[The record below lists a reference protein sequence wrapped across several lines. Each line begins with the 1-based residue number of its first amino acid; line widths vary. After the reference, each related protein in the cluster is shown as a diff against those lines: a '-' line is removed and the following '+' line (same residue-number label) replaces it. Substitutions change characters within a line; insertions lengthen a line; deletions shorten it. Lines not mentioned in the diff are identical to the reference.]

1 MKANSDLER
10 QSVTGVLLMAGLAS
24 RLGFPKALLPYGR
37 KVLVERVLEQT
48 LASRLDRV
56 ILVLGFQA
64 PEILSALRSF
74 EGSPR
79 LKIVVNRRYD
89 RGLSSSIRAGLRVLN
104 PSPSGVMFIL
114 GDQPLLKTTTI
125 DCLIQAFRKHHL
137 PIVVPLYGGRPGNPV
152 IFGRALLPE
161 LQRLRGDTGGREI
174 IRKNP
179 DRVLSIPI
187 RPQYIGWDVD
197 TWEDYDRTRKF
208 FLPANEKPIFRGD
221 S

>member
-1 MKANSDLER
+1 MTANSIVEK
-10 QSVTGVLLMAGLAS
+10 QPVTGILLMAGLSS

-56 ILVLGFQA
+56 ILVLGCQA
-64 PEILSALRSF
+64 QKILSALGSF
-74 EGSPR
+74 QGSPR
-79 LKIVVNRRYD
+79 LEVVVNRRYD
-89 RGLSSSIRAGLRVLN
+89 RGLSSSIRAGLRVLD
-104 PSPSGVMFIL
+104 PSASGVMFIL
-114 GDQPLLKTTTI
+114 GDQPLLNTATI
-125 DCLIQAFRKHHL
+125 NRLIQAFRRHRL
-137 PIVVPLYGGRPGNPV
+137 PIVVPLYGRRPGNPV
-152 IFGRALLPE
+152 IIGRELLPE

-179 DRVLSIPI
+179 EWVLNIPI

-208 FLPANEKPIFRGD
+208 FSPTIEGPIFRGD
-221 S
+221 P

>member
-1 MKANSDLER
+1 MTAKSDFEK
-10 QSVTGVLLMAGLAS
+10 QTVTGILLMAGLAS

-37 KVLVERVLEQT
+37 KVLVARVLEQT

-64 PEILSALRSF
+64 PRILSALRSF
-74 EGSPR
+74 EGSPK
-79 LKIVVNRRYD
+79 LEIVINRRFD
-89 RGLSSSIRAGLRVLN
+89 RGLSSSIRAGLRVLD
-104 PSPSGVMFIL
+104 PSSSGVMFIL
-114 GDQPLLKTTTI
+114 GDQPLLKTATI
-125 DCLIQAFRKHHL
+125 DRLIQAFRKHPL
-137 PIVVPLYGGRPGNPV
+137 PVVVPLYGGRPGNPV

-174 IRKNP
+174 IRKDP
-179 DRVLSIPI
+179 DRVLNIPI

-208 FLPANEKPIFRGD
+208 FSPGSEKPIFRGD

>member
-1 MKANSDLER
+1 MTANSKLEK
-10 QSVTGVLLMAGLAS
+10 QPVTGILLMAGLSS

-56 ILVLGFQA
+56 ILVLGCQA
-64 PEILSALRSF
+64 RKILSALGSF
-74 EGSPR
+74 QGSPR
-79 LKIVVNRRYD
+79 LEVVVNRRYD
-89 RGLSSSIRAGLRVLN
+89 RGLSSSIRAGLRVLD
-104 PSPSGVMFIL
+104 PSASGVMFIL
-114 GDQPLLKTTTI
+114 GDQPLLNTATI
-125 DCLIQAFRKHHL
+125 DRLIQAFRRHRL
-137 PIVVPLYGGRPGNPV
+137 PIVVPLYGRRPGNPV
-152 IFGRALLPE
+152 IIGRELLPE

-179 DRVLSIPI
+179 DWVLNIPI

-208 FLPANEKPIFRGD
+208 LSPTIEGPIFRGD
-221 S
+221 P

>member
-1 MKANSDLER
+1 MTVNSIAKK
-10 QSVTGVLLMAGLAS
+10 QPVTGVLLMAGLSS

-56 ILVLGFQA
+56 ILVLGCQA
-64 PEILSALRSF
+64 RKILSALGSF
-74 EGSPR
+74 QGSPR
-79 LKIVVNRRYD
+79 LKVVVNRRYD
-89 RGLSSSIRAGLRVLN
+89 RGLSSSIRAGLRVLD
-104 PSPSGVMFIL
+104 PSARGVMFIL
-114 GDQPLLKTTTI
+114 GDQPLLNTATI
-125 DCLIQAFRKHHL
+125 NRLIQAFRRHRL
-137 PIVVPLYGGRPGNPV
+137 PIVVPLYGRRPGNPV
-152 IFGRALLPE
+152 IIGRELLPE

-179 DRVLSIPI
+179 EWVLNIPI

-208 FLPANEKPIFRGD
+208 FSPTIEGPIFRGD
-221 S
+221 P

>member
-1 MKANSDLER
+1 MTVNSIAEK
-10 QSVTGVLLMAGLAS
+10 QPVTGILLMAGLSS

-56 ILVLGFQA
+56 ILVLGCKAQK
-64 PEILSALRSF
+64 ILSALGSF
-74 EGSPR
+74 QGSPR
-79 LKIVVNRRYD
+79 LEVVVNRRYD
-89 RGLSSSIRAGLRVLN
+89 RGLSSSIRAGLRVLD
-104 PSPSGVMFIL
+104 PSASGVMFIL
-114 GDQPLLKTTTI
+114 GDQPLLNTATI
-125 DCLIQAFRKHHL
+125 NRLIQAFRRHRL
-137 PIVVPLYGGRPGNPV
+137 PIVVPLYGRRPGNPV
-152 IFGRALLPE
+152 IIGRELLPE

-179 DRVLSIPI
+179 DWVLNIPI

-208 FLPANEKPIFRGD
+208 FSPTFEGPIFRGD
-221 S
+221 L

>member
-1 MKANSDLER
+1 MIANSDLEK
-10 QSVTGVLLMAGLAS
+10 QPVTGILLMAGLAS

-37 KVLVERVLEQT
+37 KVLVEQVLEQT

-56 ILVLGFQA
+56 ILVLGCQA
-64 PEILSALRSF
+64 PRILSALRSVART
-74 EGSPR
+74 PR
-79 LKIVVNRRYD
+79 LEIVVNRQYD
-89 RGLSSSIRAGLRVLN
+89 RGLSSSLRAGLRVLD
-104 PSPSGVMFIL
+104 PSTQGVMFIL
-114 GDQPLLKTTTI
+114 GDQPLLRTDTI
-125 DCLIQAFRKHHL
+125 NRLIQAFRRNHL

-179 DRVLSIPI
+179 DRVLTIPI

-197 TWEDYDRTRKF
+197 TWEDYARTRKYF
-208 FLPANEKPIFRGD
+208 SPTSEKQNIRGD